1 MSAEEK
7 EKYVANFLMKM
18 ANYPEYVASSLV
30 FYRKTYGD
38 GFAETV
44 IKLMKK
50 TKK

>member
-18 ANYPEYVASSLV
+18 SQYPDYVASSIV

-38 GFAETV
+38 SFAESV

>member
-18 ANYPEYVASSLV
+18 ASYPDYVQKSLV

-38 GFAETV
+38 SFAESV
-44 IKLMKK
+44 VKLMKK

>member
-18 ANYPEYVASSLV
+18 AIYPDYVQKSLV

-38 GFAETV
+38 SFAESV